1 MASISSRRQTSITR
15 FINLEETHAGK
26 VKTDDVL
33 LRLWGWGVFPAS
45 RIAVKDAEIS
55 WSLWALSTCKADLQ
69 TLTLILGVLCNSNE
83 FSDYQSPTEN
93 HQNNRSFV
101 KRNKMNSSGLFYTWS
116 RLAERSN
123 YNFICVKKLL
133 ALTRIW
139 SSSRSDLVS
148 FSISHQRGSTVL
160 RFALAWDLTHQ
171 EQRPFGDSIKTIV
184 HFKIDTNNLSER
196 GWSTLSFLLSF
207 PGLSPG

>member
-33 LRLWGWGVFPAS
+33 LRLWGWGVFPAP
-45 RIAVKDAEIS
+45 RIAVKDAETPLKFVSSFHVQGWLATWI
-55 WSLWALSTCKADLQ
+55 
-69 TLTLILGVLCNSNE
+69 LILGVLCNSNE
-83 FSDYQSPTEN
+83 FSDYRRPTEN

-101 KRNKMNSSGLFYTWS
+101 KRNKMNSSSLFYTWS

-123 YNFICVKKLL
+123 YNFICIKKLL

-171 EQRPFGDSIKTIV
+171 EQRQSF
-184 HFKIDTNNLSER
+184 F
-196 GWSTLSFLLSF
+196 FLLVTA
-207 PGLSPG
+207 

>member
-1 MASISSRRQTSITR
+1 MKARDEMASISSRRQTSITR
-15 FINLEETHAGK
+15 FIDLEETHAGK

-55 WSLWALSTCKADLQ
+55 WSLWVLSTCKADLQ
-69 TLTLILGVLCNSNE
+69 TWILILGVLCNSNE

-123 YNFICVKKLL
+123 YNFICIKNYLHLHEFEAHPDLIWFPLAFRINGVLL
-133 ALTRIW
+133 YYD
-139 SSSRSDLVS
+139 SD
-148 FSISHQRGSTVL
+148 
-160 RFALAWDLTHQ
+160 
-171 EQRPFGDSIKTIV
+171 
-184 HFKIDTNNLSER
+184 
-196 GWSTLSFLLSF
+196 
-207 PGLSPG
+207 SPGT